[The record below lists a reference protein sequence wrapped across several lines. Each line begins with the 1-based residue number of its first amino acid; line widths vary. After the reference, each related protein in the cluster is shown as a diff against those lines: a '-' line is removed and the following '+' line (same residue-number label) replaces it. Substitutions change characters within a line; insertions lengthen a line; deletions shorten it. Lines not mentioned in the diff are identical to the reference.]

1 MLGKYHPQRRSTDEH
16 LGNDTELLVLILNR
30 INNGEIKLRKVS
42 QMFQDYKRVVSDTLE
57 NKGGLE
63 FINNFNNALVNGIG
77 GRKGNQ
83 FNAYERLFVKLY
95 NLTSIRASELITIKC
110 SDFNVKGDYCLV
122 ANKYLLFIPLFLEA
136 KSIPK
141 DDTLL
146 IDNIIKYQFTST
158 RIPKVQN
165 ACQTNRRIL
174 RDIGYL
180 GVQQSEFAIRLLHYL
195 ISLGLSE
202 LGEAITWIKVQ
213 PKMKKQLGLKL

>member
-1 MLGKYHPQRRSTDEH
+1 MLRKYHPQRRGIDEH
-16 LGNDTELLVLILNR
+16 LGDDTDLLILFINR
-30 INNGEIKLRKVS
+30 IKKGEIKLRKVS
-42 QMFQDYKRVVSDTLE
+42 QMFSGYKRVISDILE
-57 NKGGLE
+57 NENSLE
-63 FINNFNNALVNGIG
+63 YINNFIGALSKET
-77 GRKGNQ
+77 RDRQ
-83 FNAYERLFVKLY
+83 FSAYERLFVKLL
-95 NLTSIRASELITIKC
+95 NLTPIRSSEIITIKC
-110 SDFNVKGDYCLV
+110 SDFYIKGDYCLV
-122 ANKYLLFIPLFLEA
+122 ANKYLLFIPLFMEA

-213 PKMKKQLGLKL
+213 PKTKKLLGLKL